1 MHDFFR
7 SAIFLC
13 ALVAAGEAH
22 AQDNKKPSA
31 PAASCQTSAGDV
43 YDEKERAAAIDGK
56 ILTSRTML
64 VSKIIEQNRDGRKV
78 AVEVAGGDF
87 TGWDFSRIT
96 LNNVCFNDSVMKNT
110 TWDDVT
116 LNGVGFIKVD
126 LEGASF
132 KASKMPYVLLR
143 ESILKDV
150 DMTGAV
156 LTAGKLDG
164 GWGGSLEHWNLTAA
178 DMRHFRFVCSIT
190 ISDGCPIDREGIK
203 LDNANLTSAEI
214 DGYYLTGV
222 SSKNTV
228 FDDTVVSLWQLP
240 MLSSAAVKGAV
251 RVRGGDELASIT
263 PAEVLTLNAAFN
275 AGEVQETKASFDCAK
290 AATAAEKVIC
300 ESYQTGLRNMDRYL
314 ASVYKRALA
323 RDPAIANTQK
333 LWIKRRDMCSGKD
346 AGTCIMD
353 EYIRRIAQLELVAGT
368 ADPLAK
374 GETALYISRRVNFPP
389 EFAKTALFRRLAP
402 VIIGDSNA
410 QITLTRNKN
419 GSYSISGEAVGA
431 NAHTCDAGGD
441 NLHLD
446 RTSGWF
452 SGRPDDGS
460 AVKADSKY
468 LRLPP
473 LNSQDSARPNPKN
486 IVAPNQP
493 ERRPLVPAFRI
504 QGEVLYIFGDGH
516 ADYEKYPDAFASCG
530 MRAYFSDMHRIDVPE
545 ESLRAAMN
553 GGDR

>member
-1 MHDFFR
+1 MHDFFM

-13 ALVAAGEAH
+13 ALVAADEAH
-22 AQDNKKPSA
+22 AQDNKIPSA
-31 PAASCQTSAGDV
+31 AAASCQISAGDV
-43 YDEKERAAAIDGK
+43 YDEKERTAAIDGK
-56 ILTSRTML
+56 ILTSPKLL
-64 VSKIIEQNRDGRKV
+64 VSKIAQQNMDGRKV

-87 TGWDFSRIT
+87 TGWDFSGIT
-96 LNNVCFNDSVMKNT
+96 LNNVCFNNSAMKNT
-110 TWDDVT
+110 TWDDAT

-132 KASKMPYVLLR
+132 KAAKLPYILLR
-143 ESILKDV
+143 ETILKDA
-150 DMTGAV
+150 DMSGAV

-164 GWGGSLEHWNLTAA
+164 GWGGSLEKWNLTSA

-190 ISDGCPIDREGIK
+190 ISDGCPIDRDGIK
-203 LDNANLTSAEI
+203 LDNANLTGAEI
-214 DGYYLTGV
+214 DGYYFTEA
-222 SSKNTV
+222 STKNTV
-228 FDDTVVSLWQLP
+228 LGDTVVSLWQLP
-240 MLSSAAVKGAV
+240 MLSSAVVKGSV
-251 RVRGGDELASIT
+251 RVRGGDELARIT
-263 PAEVLTLNAAFN
+263 PAEVATLNAAFK
-275 AGEVQETKASFDCAK
+275 AGEAQETKASFDCAK
-290 AATAAEKVIC
+290 AATAAEKLIC
-300 ESYQTGLRNMDRYL
+300 ESYQTELRNMDRYL

-333 LWIKRRDMCSGKD
+333 LWIKRRDMCGGKD

-368 ADPLAK
+368 ADPLGI
-374 GETALYISRRVNFPP
+374 GETALYISQRINFPP
-389 EFAKTALFRRLAP
+389 EFSKTALFRRLTP

-419 GSYSISGEAVGA
+419 GSYSLSGEAIGA
-431 NAHTCDAGGD
+431 NAHVCDAGGD
-441 NLHLD
+441 NLRLD

-504 QGEVLYIFGDGH
+504 QGDVLYIFGDGH

-530 MRAYFSDMHRIDVPE
+530 MRAYFSDMHRIDAPE
-545 ESLRAAMN
+545 ETVRAVMDK
-553 GGDR
+553 GDR

>member
-22 AQDNKKPSA
+22 AQDDKQPSA

-64 VSKIIEQNRDGRKV
+64 VNKIIEQNRDGRKV

-110 TWDDVT
+110 AWDDAT

-164 GWGGSLEHWNLTAA
+164 GWGGSLQNWNLTSA

-240 MLSSAAVKGAV
+240 MLSSAAVKGPV

-263 PAEVLTLNAAFN
+263 PAEVLTLNAAFKD
-275 AGEVQETKASFDCAK
+275 GEVQETKASFDCAK

-314 ASVYKRALA
+314 ASVYKRAFA

-333 LWIKRRDMCSGKD
+333 LWIKRRDMCGGKD
-346 AGTCIMD
+346 AGTCIME

-368 ADPLAK
+368 ADPLGI
-374 GETALYISRRVNFPP
+374 GETALYISQRINFTP
-389 EFAKTALFRRLAP
+389 EFSKTALFRRLAP

-410 QITLTRNKN
+410 QITLTRKKN
-419 GSYSISGEAVGA
+419 GSYSLSGEAIGA
-431 NAHTCDAGGD
+431 NAHMCDAGGD
-441 NLHLD
+441 NLRLD

-452 SGRPDDGS
+452 SGRPVRDDKTKPGNP
-460 AVKADSKY
+460 DS
-468 LRLPP
+468 
-473 LNSQDSARPNPKN
+473 
-486 IVAPNQP
+486 
-493 ERRPLVPAFRI
+493 RPLVPAFRI

-530 MRAYFSDMHRIDVPE
+530 MRAYFSDMHRIDAPE
-545 ESLRAAMN
+545 ETVRAAMDK
-553 GGDR
+553 GDR